1 MLSALMGSKNIER
14 ILFFLLVNEKGYG
27 MQLHRLLNTPLT
39 PIQKG
44 FSKLEKAGV
53 IQSLYEGKTRY
64 YRFNPVYPL
73 KKELEH
79 LLRKAYEHLPVQEKR
94 AYYIPENIFSKSPL
108 LSFKQ
113 SQEIL
118 LECWARLKMV
128 EMLQTHATLS
138 SDTAVK
144 RGAADVKVVEEGTS
158 VLHFHESGVWHLEKE
173 REIQFSN
180 ILRWTLDMA
189 SGTIALEHLR
199 RGASKPVF
207 LFHLKPKKPDL
218 LVSIDS
224 HLCGSDAYFGQ
235 IQLGPRY
242 LQLSWK
248 IVGPKK
254 NDRIE
259 SLYTHRES

>member
-14 ILFFLLVNEKGYG
+14 ILFFMLVNERCYG
-27 MQLHRLLNTPLT
+27 TQLHRLLGTPLT
-39 PIQKG
+39 PLQKG
-44 FSKLEKAGV
+44 LSKLEKTGV

-73 KKELEH
+73 KKEFEC
-79 LLRKAYEHLPVQEKR
+79 LLRKAYEILPVQEKR
-94 AYYIPENIFSKSPL
+94 KYYILESTFSASP
-108 LSFKQ
+108 SMEFKEY
-113 SQEIL
+113 QETL
-118 LECWARLKMV
+118 LECWSRLKSV
-128 EMLQTHATLS
+128 SSLQTHAKLS
-138 SDTAVK
+138 SDASGK
-144 RGAADVKVVEEGTS
+144 QGKADVKVSEEGTS
-158 VLHFHESGVWHLEKE
+158 VIYFYESGVWEME
-173 REIQFSN
+173 GDREIHFSN
-180 ILRWTLDMA
+180 TLRWTLDLS

-199 RGASKPVF
+199 RGAAKPVF
-207 LFHLKPKKPDL
+207 LFHLKPKKKSL

-235 IQLGPRY
+235 IQLGPQY

-259 SLYTHRES
+259 SLYQS

>member
-1 MLSALMGSKNIER
+1 MLSTLMGSKNIER
-14 ILFFLLVNEKGYG
+14 ILFFLLVNEKCYG

-73 KKELEH
+73 KKELEN
-79 LLRKAYEHLPVQEKR
+79 LLRKAYELLPVQEKR
-94 AYYIPENIFSKSPL
+94 GYYIPENIFSKSPL

-118 LECWARLKMV
+118 LECWARLKTV
-128 EMLQTHATLS
+128 EMLQTHATLI
-138 SDTAVK
+138 SDPAPK
-144 RGAADVKVVEEGTS
+144 RGTADIKVVEEGTS
-158 VLHFHESGVWHLEKE
+158 VIHFHESGVWHLEKD
-173 REIQFSN
+173 REIHFSN
-180 ILRWTLDMA
+180 ILRWTLDMS
-189 SGTIALEHLR
+189 SGTIGLEHLR
-199 RGASKPVF
+199 HGAGKPVF
-207 LFHLKPKKPDL
+207 LFHLKPKKLGL

-235 IQLGPRY
+235 VQLSPQY

-259 SLYTHRES
+259 SLYLYPS